1 MSASMTFKPLHGEI
15 SIASA
20 NTVNGAPLVRI
31 INTSGSTQ
39 VLVVANSGGQYANLT
54 ILNNNLLQNTPAV
67 AIQVANFI
75 KNLFPHGKS
84 NYL

>member
-39 VLVVANSGGQYANLT
+39 VLVVANGGGQYANLT
-54 ILNNNLLQNTPAV
+54 ILNNNEVIIKKLQTDTVQMTGGLAV
-67 AIQVANFI
+67 DVA
-75 KNLFPHGKS
+75 
-84 NYL
+84 YQY